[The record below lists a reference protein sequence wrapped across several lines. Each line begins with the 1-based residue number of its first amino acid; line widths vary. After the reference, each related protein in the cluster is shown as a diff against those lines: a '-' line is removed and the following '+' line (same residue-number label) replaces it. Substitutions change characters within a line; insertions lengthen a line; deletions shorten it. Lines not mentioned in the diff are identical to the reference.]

1 MRWISPAQST
11 FATERIESVVTR
23 EASSAA
29 IRHDPTAPRPTG
41 LAWLAVGWPV
51 GARNQSNPS
60 CHPPS

>member
-51 GARNQSNPS
+51 GG
-60 CHPPS
+60 